1 MLTIFYNKK
10 NVQYEMIYFQITR
23 SQFSHRY
30 KLKGKKKKI
39 KKMLDL
45 KGEECLCLKLLYTN
59 TLSSVERNLELFQKF
74 YII

>member
-30 KLKGKKKKI
+30 KLKGKKKK
-39 KKMLDL
+39 KKKNVGLKWRGMFMLRITVH
-45 KGEECLCLKLLYTN
+45 KH
-59 TLSSVERNLELFQKF
+59 VEFC
-74 YII
+74 